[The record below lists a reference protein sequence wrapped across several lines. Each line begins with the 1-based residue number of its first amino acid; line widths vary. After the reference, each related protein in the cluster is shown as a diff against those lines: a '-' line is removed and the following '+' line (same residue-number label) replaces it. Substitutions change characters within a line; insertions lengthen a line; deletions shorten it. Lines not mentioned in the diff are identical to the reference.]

1 MKRIV
6 LSLFVITS
14 IIGVGIFATGAYFTA
29 SVSGTNYTFTSG
41 SAGLQ
46 FALCGNGDQLNINC
60 EASHTPFTTTID
72 FVTNPQTIGP
82 GIENDGCLVIKNT
95 GIYTLTL
102 ASSMSIVSDPGGL
115 KDAFQVYA
123 GITNASC
130 DPGVIT
136 ATPFDWES
144 ARTAANTA
152 PVNIG
157 SLAPGASMYVI
168 TANRWDSAASTRTLS
183 RARRSRSTPSSKA
196 RRSNPVH
203 SEIGPPHGARS
214 PSHLPHRDE

>member
-60 EASHTPFTTTID
+60 EANHTPFTTTID
-72 FVTNPQTIGP
+72 FGSNPQTIGP

-102 ASSMSIVSDPGGL
+102 TSSMSITDDPGGL
-115 KDAFQVYA
+115 KDVFQVYA

-130 DPGVIT
+130 DAGAIT
-136 ATPFDWES
+136 AVPFDWES
-144 ARTAANTA
+144 AHTAANTG
-152 PVNIG
+152 PVSIG

-168 TANRWDSAASTRTLS
+168 TANRWDSSGNQNSLQGQTIKINTLV
-183 RARRSRSTPSSKA
+183 TGQT
-196 RRSNPVH
+196 V
-203 SEIGPPHGARS
+203 
-214 PSHLPHRDE
+214 